1 MHSYTRTYKHIY
13 LHTQT
18 WHTCTLARNQN
29 VIQFK
34 LAQTICD
41 HSPTDATPCGAGRR
55 ASRKLSSIV
64 SLLCQTTAPVLEK
77 NWRLCCG
84 CYWAREPKGICC
96 WFFLHS
102 RIGINAYIFWSSPWD
117 YLLILNWLTS
127 CSALFIWY
135 LHIDGKT
142 MISCRLPLQ
151 SVSGG
156 CTMLLCSFIFD
167 ASTSIL
173 HAPCLHPR
181 QNPRSQGVLT
191 SSATR
196 RFAGAWCSSAGFS
209 GMRRPW
215 NGDPEIIHGKPL
227 VYHIYIYIIEY
238 TMNSFLVGKVYH
250 MNFQSQ
256 LGMVSEDVFL
266 LLEMG
271 GDKST
276 DYSRLSFPGARGS
289 VCGHVAV
296 KLGISNFERFRL
308 SRWGW
313 FNYSENDTGSQSPIS
328 RSQKCCNFRFTQP
341 SSDLALGLPPSSCT
355 SAFGTQR
362 VHQARKTNK

>member
-1 MHSYTRTYKHIY
+1 
-13 LHTQT
+13 
-18 WHTCTLARNQN
+18 
-29 VIQFK
+29 
-34 LAQTICD
+34 
-41 HSPTDATPCGAGRR
+41 
-55 ASRKLSSIV
+55 
-64 SLLCQTTAPVLEK
+64 
-77 NWRLCCG
+77 
-84 CYWAREPKGICC
+84 
-96 WFFLHS
+96 
-102 RIGINAYIFWSSPWD
+102 
-117 YLLILNWLTS
+117 
-127 CSALFIWY
+127 
-135 LHIDGKT
+135 
-142 MISCRLPLQ
+142 
-151 SVSGG
+151 
-156 CTMLLCSFIFD
+156 
-167 ASTSIL
+167 
-173 HAPCLHPR
+173 
-181 QNPRSQGVLT
+181 
-191 SSATR
+191 
-196 RFAGAWCSSAGFS
+196 
-209 GMRRPW
+209 
-215 NGDPEIIHGKPL
+215 
-227 VYHIYIYIIEY
+227 
-238 TMNSFLVGKVYH
+238 MNSFLVGKVYH

>member
-1 MHSYTRTYKHIY
+1 MWPQPNWRYTVWCGTSREPKTVVHC
-13 LHTQT
+13 LTVVPND
-18 WHTCTLARNQN
+18 CTRPRE
-29 VIQFK
+29 K
-34 LAQTICD
+34 L
-41 HSPTDATPCGAGRR
+41 
-55 ASRKLSSIV
+55 
-64 SLLCQTTAPVLEK
+64 APVL
-77 NWRLCCG
+77 RLLLG
-84 CYWAREPKGICC
+84 SGTKRNLLLIL
-96 WFFLHS
+96 FTL
-102 RIGINAYIFWSSPWD
+102 RIGINGYIFWSSPWD

-142 MISCRLPLQ
+142 TISCRLPLQ

-227 VYHIYIYIIEY
+227 VYHIYIYIYNWI
-238 TMNSFLVGKVYH
+238 YH
-250 MNFQSQ
+250 
-256 LGMVSEDVFL
+256 E
-266 LLEMG
+266 
-271 GDKST
+271 
-276 DYSRLSFPGARGS
+276 
-289 VCGHVAV
+289 
-296 KLGISNFERFRL
+296 
-308 SRWGW
+308 
-313 FNYSENDTGSQSPIS
+313 
-328 RSQKCCNFRFTQP
+328 
-341 SSDLALGLPPSSCT
+341 
-355 SAFGTQR
+355 
-362 VHQARKTNK
+362 